1 MNDEKLQAT
10 FNQQAASAYDN
21 QWARLAPFRDALHL
35 LAAAVLTGLPAE
47 ARILCVG
54 AGTGAEIIALAEKF
68 PGWRFTAVEPSAPM
82 LDVFRRKA
90 QEQGI
95 ASRCTFHAGYL
106 DSLPHGE
113 PYDAATSLLVSHF
126 ILQQDERAGF
136 FRGIHARLRPDGWLI
151 NSDLASDVDAQHY
164 GALLEVWMRTMA
176 GADLSEEKLEQ
187 MRTAYR
193 RDVAILAPELV
204 GGIIASAG
212 FDAPV
217 QFYQCGL
224 IHGWFAR
231 ANQGIRQAGGP
242 A

>member
-10 FNQQAASAYDN
+10 FNQQAASAYDS

-35 LAAAVLTGLPAE
+35 LATAVLAELPAD

-54 AGTGAEIIALAEKF
+54 AGTGAEILALAEKF
-68 PGWRFTAVEPSAPM
+68 PAWRFTAVEPSGPM

-95 ASRCTFHAGYL
+95 ASRCTFHEGYL
-106 DSLPHGE
+106 DSLPQGE
-113 PYDAATSLLVSHF
+113 PFDAATSLLVSHF

-136 FRGIHARLRPDGWLI
+136 FRGIRQRLCSNGILI
-151 NSDLASDVDAQHY
+151 NSDLTSDTDAPHY

-176 GADLSEEKLEQ
+176 GADLGQEKLEQ
-187 MRTAYR
+187 MRAAYR
-193 RDVAILAPELV
+193 RDVAILAPEIV
-204 GGIIASAG
+204 AGIIASGG
-212 FDAPV
+212 FDTPV

-231 ANQGIRQAGGP
+231 AA
-242 A
+242 

>member
-10 FNQQAASAYDN
+10 FNQQAASAYDS
-21 QWARLAPFRDALHL
+21 QWARLAPFRDGLHL
-35 LAAAVLTGLPAE
+35 LVAAVLAELPVD

-54 AGTGAEIIALAEKF
+54 AGTGAEILSLAEKF

-95 ASRCTFHAGYL
+95 ASRCTFHEGYL
-106 DSLPHGE
+106 DSLPSCE
-113 PYDAATSLLVSHF
+113 PFDAATSLLVSHF
-126 ILQQDERAGF
+126 ILQQDERTGF
-136 FRGIHARLRPDGWLI
+136 FRGIRQRLRPNGILI
-151 NSDLASDVDAQHY
+151 NSDLTSDTDAPHY

-176 GADLSEEKLEQ
+176 GADLSQEKQEQ
-187 MRTAYR
+187 MRAAYR
-193 RDVAILAPELV
+193 RDVAILAPEIV
-204 GGIIASAG
+204 AGMMASGG
-212 FDAPV
+212 FDTPV

-231 ANQGIRQAGGP
+231 AA
-242 A
+242 

>member
-10 FNQQAASAYDN
+10 FNQQAASAYDS
-21 QWARLAPFRDALHL
+21 QWVRLAPFRDALHL
-35 LAAAVLTGLPAE
+35 LASAVLAGLPAD

-54 AGTGAEIIALAEKF
+54 AGTGAEILSLAEKF

-95 ASRCTFHAGYL
+95 ASRCTFHEGYL
-106 DSLPHGE
+106 DSLPSCE
-113 PYDAATSLLVSHF
+113 PFDAATSLLVSHF
-126 ILQQDERAGF
+126 ILQQDERTGF
-136 FRGIHARLRPDGWLI
+136 FRGIRQRLCPKGILI
-151 NSDLASDVDAQHY
+151 NSDLTSDTDAPHY

-176 GADLSEEKLEQ
+176 GADLSQEKLEQ

-193 RDVAILAPELV
+193 RDVAILAPEMV
-204 GGIIASAG
+204 AGMMASGG
-212 FDAPV
+212 FDRPV

-231 ANQGIRQAGGP
+231 AA
-242 A
+242 

>member
-10 FNQQAASAYDN
+10 FNQQAASAYDS

-35 LAAAVLTGLPAE
+35 LATAVLAGLPAD

-54 AGTGAEIIALAEKF
+54 AGTGAEILSLAEKF

-95 ASRCTFHAGYL
+95 ASRCTFHEGYL
-106 DSLPHGE
+106 DSLPQGE
-113 PYDAATSLLVSHF
+113 PFDAATSLLVSHF
-126 ILQQDERAGF
+126 ILQQDARAAF
-136 FRGIHARLRPDGWLI
+136 FRGIRQRLRSNGVLI
-151 NSDLASDVDAQHY
+151 NSDLTSDVDAPHY

-193 RDVAILAPELV
+193 RDVAILPPESV
-204 GGIIASAG
+204 AGIIASAG
-212 FDAPV
+212 FAAPV

-224 IHGWFAR
+224 IHGWFAGT
-231 ANQGIRQAGGP
+231 A
-242 A
+242 